1 MENALI
7 LEPRAG
13 YISQNFRGISFHRE
27 LMLARENRI
36 TIFLCDFVEIVDN
49 FVNLKL

>member
-7 LEPRAG
+7 LEPRDWI
-13 YISQNFRGISFHRE
+13 YFTEFSWYLVSQR